1 MKSSNKLNRSA
12 EPNSKLWFRHRASSV
27 LSSNRST
34 TYELS
39 KSSYFVLLFS
49 SLIGYFVTSNC
60 TLLPLL
66 LWLAFW
72 SASVWNTRYGS
83 SSRTSYSALCAYS
96 GQVAGFFID
105 SSQIVEQFHP
115 GKRLVLFDW
124 CLLFYWLLADR
135 GAVLCRETIGFVW
148 LIFLVARLCI
158 LYWLLALCA
167 DFVNVNSWFCLN
179 DILTVIVSVLV
190 RWKNAMSKKRHLA
203 EGFSPDAIAGRLAEK
218 NAYTRGSGRYCS
230 KITTFRLFIDIIEQY
245 NALQETVTF
254 TDKKKIAYNY
264 SDPGGTRRN

>member
-1 MKSSNKLNRSA
+1 M
-12 EPNSKLWFRHRASSV
+12 
-27 LSSNRST
+27 
-34 TYELS
+34 
-39 KSSYFVLLFS
+39 
-49 SLIGYFVTSNC
+49 TSNC

-66 LWLAFW
+66 LWLTFW

-135 GAVLCRETIGFVW
+135 GAVSCRETIGFVW

-167 DFVNVNSWFCLN
+167 DFVNDNSWFCLN

-203 EGFSPDAIAGRLAEK
+203 EDFSPDAIAGRLAEK
-218 NAYTRGSGRYCS
+218 NAYTGGSGRYWIDLNWLIWRLHES
-230 KITTFRLFIDIIEQY
+230 WRSFARVFQLLVVLLKKDPWKVTVLHFLEVKWVTLRLLLDLVVRVTKTWGRTEGLSLTVPVTTL
-245 NALQETVTF
+245 
-254 TDKKKIAYNY
+254 KKKIV
-264 SDPGGTRRN
+264 